1 MPPARPKVLGLAASL
16 RNARWGAG
24 SEKLVVD
31 LATLPDKAA
40 LLAYLTKE
48 SERHLENFLEAGRRA
63 GKDFLEIYRNLN
75 KATGEAGL
83 SNSEVALAAA
93 LWAAL
98 REGADI
104 GHLSLAE
111 FFTASGDVRR
121 PDVLRRRLLEADAI
135 LLSGPVYFGDRGSLA
150 ETLVD
155 FIARDDELR
164 TAVAGR
170 LYGGIAVGAK
180 RNGGQETTL
189 IYQMMDMLGLGM
201 LAVGNDSDTT
211 AQYGGTGHAGDVG
224 TMHKDIYGI
233 DTSMGVGRRIARVAL
248 ALAEGG
254 PLADRP
260 RVAFLV
266 LQDVDGIAQRTVDEL
281 LERLNPRMHATVVNL
296 TTKSIRRCLAC
307 DICPTHIDTDDVY
320 RCIIT
325 SSGDDLSDL
334 HAELIQHDILV
345 PVVATSHDRRRMISN
360 YQTFIERTRYIRR
373 GDYVWSDLLVVPLGL
388 TEGIAYDS
396 YPIRMLTS
404 FLRHHTVLSR
414 PLVAR
419 IVSGRAEG
427 IDDLAD
433 GLATAVGVSERL
445 VSGRLL
451 IATQPDHRYNP
462 VGYVLSANKDAE
474 DEKLQ
479 RRRAMIE
486 DRARRAEREAATRV
500 AKPRAKENVVRS

>member
-1 MPPARPKVLGLAASL
+1 MVAPRPKVLGLAASL
-16 RNARWGAG
+16 RNARWGIG
-24 SEKLVVD
+24 NDTLIED
-31 LATLPDKAA
+31 LRGLADKPA
-40 LLAYLTKE
+40 LLAYLTRQ
-48 SERHLENFLEAGRRA
+48 SERHLENFLEAGRRE

-75 KATGEAGL
+75 KAKGDSGL

-93 LWAAL
+93 LWAAFT
-98 REGADI
+98 EGADI
-104 GHLSLAE
+104 SHLSLAE
-111 FFTASGDVRR
+111 FFTATGDLRR
-121 PDVLRRRLLEADAI
+121 PEVLRRHLLDADAI

-150 ETLVD
+150 ESLVD
-155 FIARDDELR
+155 FIGRDRELR
-164 TAVAGR
+164 DALAGR

-189 IYQMMDMLGLGM
+189 IYQMIDMLGLGM
-201 LAVGNDSDTT
+201 LGVGNDSDTT

-224 TMHKDIYGI
+224 TMHKDLYGI

-248 ALAEGG
+248 SLAHGE

-266 LQDVDGIAQRTVDEL
+266 LQDVDGMA
-281 LERLNPRMHATVVNL
+281 ERAAEDLIRRMGPRIDSVVVNL
-296 TTKSIRRCLAC
+296 TTKRIKRCLAC
-307 DICPTHIDTDDVY
+307 DICPTHIATDDVY

-325 SSGDDLSDL
+325 SATDDLSEL
-334 HAELIQHDILV
+334 HAELIEHDILV
-345 PVVATSHDRRRMISN
+345 PVVATSRDRTRVTSN

-373 GDYVWSDLLVVPLGL
+373 GDYIWSDLLVVPLAL

-404 FLRHHTVLSR
+404 FLRHHTVLSQ

-419 IVSGRAEG
+419 LVDGKVEAMEDVVDGFAKAVS
-427 IDDLAD
+427 L
-433 GLATAVGVSERL
+433 SERL
-445 VSGRLL
+445 VTGRLL
-451 IATQPDHRYNP
+451 VTTRPPHRYNP

-486 DRARRAEREAATRV
+486 DRALRAERQAATRI
-500 AKPRAKENVVRS
+500 ATPRIKGNVVG

>member
-1 MPPARPKVLGLAASL
+1 MTAPRPKVLGLAASL

-24 SEKLVVD
+24 NDSLIAD
-31 LATLPDKAA
+31 LHGLPDKPA
-40 LLAYLTKE
+40 LLAYLTKQ
-48 SERHLENFLEAGRRA
+48 SERHLENFLEAGRRE
-63 GKDFLEIYRNLN
+63 GKDFLEIYKNLN
-75 KATGEAGL
+75 KATGDAGL

-93 LWAAL
+93 LWAAFK
-98 REGADI
+98 EGSEI
-104 GHLSLAE
+104 SHLSLAE
-111 FFTASGDVRR
+111 FFTATGDLRR
-121 PDVLRRRLLEADAI
+121 PDVLRRRLLDADAI

-150 ETLVD
+150 ESLVD
-155 FIARDDELR
+155 FIGRDAGLCEAL
-164 TAVAGR
+164 AGR

-189 IYQMMDMLGLGM
+189 IYQMIDMLGLGM

-224 TMHKDIYGI
+224 TMHKDLYGI

-248 ALAEGG
+248 ALAQGER
-254 PLADRP
+254 LADRP
-260 RVAFLV
+260 RVAFLI
-266 LQDVDGIAQRTVDEL
+266 LQDVDGIAERTTDEMI
-281 LERLNPRMHATVVNL
+281 RRMGTRIHPTVVNL
-296 TTKSIRRCLAC
+296 TTRRIKRCLAC
-307 DICPTHIDTDDVY
+307 DICPTHIATDDVY

-325 SSGDDLSDL
+325 SASDDLSEL
-334 HAELIQHDILV
+334 HAELIEHDMLV
-345 PVVATSHDRRRMISN
+345 PVVATSRDRTRVVSN

-373 GDYVWSDLLVVPLGL
+373 GDYIWSDLLVVPLAL

-404 FLRHHTVLSR
+404 FLRHHTVLSQ

-419 IVSGRAEG
+419 IVGGDVEATDDLV
-427 IDDLAD
+427 DDLAK
-433 GLATAVGVSERL
+433 AVSLSERL
-445 VSGRLL
+445 VAGRLL
-451 IATQPDHRYNP
+451 VTTQPDHRYNP

-486 DRARRAEREAATRV
+486 DRARRAERQASTRIATPQTKGNAV
-500 AKPRAKENVVRS
+500 GS